1 MCGNHSDVENPQRF
15 SHIHNSY
22 YIMMMLYHDDD
33 DDDDNRD
40 SQRLKGLSKLVVK
53 NNFEP

>member
-33 DDDDNRD
+33 DDDYNDDDYSYDN
-40 SQRLKGLSKLVVK
+40 L
-53 NNFEP
+53 